1 MVPGERRGYAGL
13 NLYLLL
19 SRSLFTFTVQK
30 HLQRMLLAN
39 VLALGVAEFVFTGTR
54 SDCAEALEANGVE
67 LAVSGGA
74 VEELFAV
81 F

>member
-1 MVPGERRGYAGL
+1 MQKDVQSI
-13 NLYLLL
+13 L
-19 SRSLFTFTVQK
+19 S
-30 HLQRMLLAN
+30 AN
-39 VLALGVAEFVFTGTR
+39 VFALGVAEFVFTGTR